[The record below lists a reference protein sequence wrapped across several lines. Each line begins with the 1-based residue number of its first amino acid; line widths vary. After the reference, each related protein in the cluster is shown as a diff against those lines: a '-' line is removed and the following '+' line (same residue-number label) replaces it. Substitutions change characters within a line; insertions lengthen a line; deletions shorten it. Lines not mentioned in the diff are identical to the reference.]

1 MAKTL
6 NTQVSINLIGRRI
19 SISLNLK
26 HLSCGPGI
34 GYEHMHLYFIVVFYD
49 LCVWLCVVA
58 AEIELGPASPG
69 RGWAEQA
76 PAGPGLLSSFLNTD
90 ICSSWP

>member
-1 MAKTL
+1 
-6 NTQVSINLIGRRI
+6 
-19 SISLNLK
+19 
-26 HLSCGPGI
+26 
-34 GYEHMHLYFIVVFYD
+34 MHLYFIVVFYD
-49 LCVWLCVVA
+49 LCVWLCVAA

-76 PAGPGLLSSFLNTD
+76 PAGPALLSSFLNTD